1 MFHHAVSRAV
11 TRGGDVSAERQA
23 RLSQI
28 STSLLLLLLRGRWH
42 CIHII
47 TSIPSDPCLTLPH
60 NPTPFPLLLTT
71 SVILTIIFLSTMKL
85 LSNIS
90 AIALSVIGIAKCST
104 AAPFLSN
111 AATSSYGD
119 SVFGIA
125 RGGGLFG
132 GKNAKKDS
140 VGDVKDKLRSDSGE
154 TFPAL
159 TQEEV
164 EEWLGHIPVFAVTD
178 SNGAGV
184 VLKPDNDTSVMYFFF
199 SPGMANATLA
209 QLKGTNES
217 LDLKLSAFS
226 LGKIWYRMLNAGGD
240 GQEIKLKQPGADD
253 SEAEV
258 LVGGNVEYRL
268 VPDTRDLLGARMLL
282 TMTPEDGEEMKK
294 AGDTMTPELAQKAVE
309 KAMTESPE
317 FKENYNEIPVF
328 LIAQMRMQK
337 PSDKEG
343 EEPKTIL
350 PMYFS
355 LQTMVGTWQQFMTS
369 QNDPDTKDMEPAIN
383 VMNLHKLVDMM
394 REPSEIDFRSC
405 LLLPPIPAGGMGPGG
420 GEAAAAAGMGAPA
433 GAAGAQMGGGGG
445 TLGDL

>member
-1 MFHHAVSRAV
+1 
-11 TRGGDVSAERQA
+11 
-23 RLSQI
+23 
-28 STSLLLLLLRGRWH
+28 
-42 CIHII
+42 
-47 TSIPSDPCLTLPH
+47 
-60 NPTPFPLLLTT
+60 
-71 SVILTIIFLSTMKL
+71 MKL

-90 AIALSVIGIAKCST
+90 GIVLSVIGIAKCST

-111 AATSSYGD
+111 VASSPSSSVSMD
-119 SVFGIA
+119 SVFGVA

-132 GKNAKKDS
+132 GKGKKDS
-140 VGDVKDKLRSDSGE
+140 VEEKLKAESGE
-154 TFPAL
+154 TFPAM

-184 VLKPDNDTSVMYFFF
+184 VLKPDDETSVMYFFF
-199 SPGMANATLA
+199 NPQMANATLA
-209 QLKGTNES
+209 QLKGTNED

-226 LGKIWYRMLNAGGD
+226 LGKIWYRMLNAD
-240 GQEIKLKQPGADD
+240 SQEEIKLKQPGADD

-258 LVGGNVEYRL
+258 LAGGKVEYRL

-294 AGDTMTPELAQKAVE
+294 AGETMTPELAQKAVE

-317 FKENYNEIPVF
+317 FKENYNEVPVF

-337 PSDKEG
+337 PTEG
-343 EEPKTIL
+343 EAEPKTIL

-355 LQTMVGTWQQFMTS
+355 LQTMVTTWQQFMSS
-369 QNDPDTKDMEPAIN
+369 QIDPEMKDMEPAIN
-383 VMNLHKLVDMM
+383 VMNLHKLVEMM

-405 LLLPPIPAGGMGPGG
+405 LLLPPIPAGAGAGGPQ
-420 GEAAAAAGMGAPA
+420 AAAASAGGAEAQMAGM
-433 GAAGAQMGGGGG
+433 GGGG
-445 TLGDL
+445 TLGDI